1 MLDHVD
7 PADPDHGPRTAKPGT
22 ERMCVVTR
30 QVRPIDELIRF
41 VVAPDGAAVPDL
53 KRKLPGRGLW
63 VTANHGAVAD
73 AAKRGLFSRGFK
85 KNVKAAPSLADDT
98 ERLLARGVVEALA
111 MAAKARLVVA
121 GFGKVEDALDRHQAV
136 ALLHASDGA
145 EDGIRK
151 LDAKLMAANL
161 VANRQ
166 IPDDR
171 DEITQIPV
179 ISALTSAE
187 LDLALG
193 RSNVIH
199 AAVLAGPAGKT
210 FLSRSQILVRY
221 RMANDG
227 GTDGKTAPNKTTAN
241 SQTRPARHRAPQHD

>member
-1 MLDHVD
+1 MLAHVD

-30 QVRPIDELIRF
+30 QVRPVDELIRF

-63 VTANHGAVAD
+63 VTATHGAVAE

-85 KNVKAAPSLADDT
+85 RAVKAAPTLADDT
-98 ERLLARGVVEALA
+98 ERLLVRGVVEALA
-111 MAAKARLVVA
+111 MAAKAGLVVA

-145 EDGIRK
+145 DDGIRK
-151 LDAKLMAANL
+151 LDAKLMAAN
-161 VANRQ
+161 RQ

-171 DEITQIPV
+171 DKMTPIPV

-210 FLSRSQILVRY
+210 FLSRSQVLVRY

-227 GTDGKTAPNKTTAN
+227 GTDGKTAPDKTIPN

>member
-7 PADPDHGPRTAKPGT
+7 PADPDHGPRTARPGT
-22 ERMCVVTR
+22 ARMCVVTR
-30 QVRPIDELIRF
+30 QVRPVDELIRF

-63 VTANHGAVAD
+63 VTASHGAVTD
-73 AAKRGLFSRGFK
+73 AAKRGLFSRSFK
-85 KNVKAAPSLADDT
+85 RAVKAPPSLADDT
-98 ERLLARGVVEALA
+98 GRLLVRGVVEALA
-111 MAAKARLVVA
+111 MAAKAGLVVA
-121 GFGKVEDALDRHQAV
+121 GFGKVEDALERHQAV

-145 EDGIRK
+145 DDGIRK
-151 LDAKLMAANL
+151 LDAKRMAAHRA
-161 VANRQ
+161 ANRQ
-166 IPDDR
+166 MPAGN
-171 DEITQIPV
+171 DEMTPIPV
-179 ISALTSAE
+179 ISALASAE

-227 GTDGKTAPNKTTAN
+227 GTDGKTAPDKTTAN
-241 SQTRPARHRAPQHD
+241 SQTRPARHRAP